1 MKIHPIEIYQAK
13 KRISP
18 YVMRTPLVKAH
29 ALSDLFESEVWC
41 KLETMQ
47 PTGAFKLRGATNA
60 ILRLNQEQRKCGVV
74 TVSTGNHGRGV
85 AYAARELGIRAVIC
99 LSNLVPSN
107 KVEAIKSLGS
117 DVRVVGNSQD
127 EAEIEANRLTEE
139 EGLIPIS
146 PFDHPDVI
154 AGQGTIGLELLEDF
168 PELNCVVV
176 PLSGGGL
183 IGGIALALK
192 AASPKIHVVG
202 VTMENGPAMVLS
214 LKAGRPVEVKE
225 EESLADCLGGG
236 IGLENRYTMSLVQDL
251 VDETI
256 LVSEDDIGQAIR
268 YVFETQRI
276 VIEGGAAVGTA
287 ALLTK
292 KLEVHGQNVALIY
305 SGNNIAEETLRRVL
319 DS

>member
-1 MKIHPIEIYQAK
+1 MNIPPLEIYQAK

-18 YVMRTPLVKAH
+18 YVTRTPLVRAH
-29 ALSDLFESEVWC
+29 ALSDRCEAEIWC

-60 ILRLNQEQRKCGVV
+60 ILRLNEDQRKRGVV
-74 TVSTGNHGRGV
+74 AVSTGNHGRGV
-85 AYAARELGIRAVIC
+85 AYAAREQGVRAVIC
-99 LSNLVPSN
+99 LSSLVPEN
-107 KVEAIKSLGS
+107 KVEAIKSLGA
-117 DVRVVGNSQD
+117 DVRIVGNSQD

-192 AASPKIHVVG
+192 AASPKINVVG

-214 LKAGRPVEVKE
+214 LEAGKPVEVEE
-225 EESLADCLGGG
+225 EESLADSLGGG
-236 IGLENRYTMSLVQDL
+236 IGLENRYTLSLVQEL
-251 VDETI
+251 VDETL
-256 LVSEDDIGQAIR
+256 LVSEDEIGQAIQ
-268 YVFETQRI
+268 YVFETQRM
-276 VIEGGAAVGTA
+276 VLEGGAAVGTA
-287 ALLTK
+287 ALLAK
-292 KLEVHGQNVALIY
+292 KLEIQGQNIALIY
-305 SGNNIAEETLRRVL
+305 SGNNIAEKTLRKGL

>member
-1 MKIHPIEIYQAK
+1 MNIHPLEIYHAK

-18 YVMRTPLVKAH
+18 HVTRTPLVRSH
-29 ALSDLFESEVWC
+29 ALSERFEAEIWC

-60 ILRLNQEQRKCGVV
+60 ILRLNEDQRKRGVV
-74 TVSTGNHGRGV
+74 AVSTGNHGRGV
-85 AYAARELGIRAVIC
+85 AYAAREQGIRAVIC
-99 LSNLVPSN
+99 LSSLVPEN
-107 KVEAIKSLGS
+107 KVEAIKSLGA
-117 DVRVVGNSQD
+117 DVRIVGNSQD
-127 EAEIEANRLTEE
+127 EAEIEANRLIEK

-202 VTMENGPAMVLS
+202 VTMENSPAMVLS
-214 LKAGRPVEVKE
+214 LESGRPVEVVE
-225 EESLADCLGGG
+225 EESLADSLGGG
-236 IGLENRYTMSLVQDL
+236 IGLENRYTFSLVQEI
-251 VDETI
+251 VDETL
-256 LVSEDDIGQAIR
+256 LVSEDEIGQAIR
-268 YVFETQRI
+268 YVFETQRM
-276 VIEGGAAVGTA
+276 VLEGGAAVGTA
-287 ALLTK
+287 ALLAK
-292 KLEVHGQNVALIY
+292 KLEVQGQNVALIY
-305 SGNNIAEETLRRVL
+305 SGNNIAEKTLRKVL

>member
-1 MKIHPIEIYQAK
+1 MNITPLEIYQAK

-18 YVMRTPLVKAH
+18 YVTRTHLVRAH
-29 ALSDLFESEVWC
+29 ALSDRCEAEIWC

-60 ILRLNQEQRKCGVV
+60 ILRLNEDQRKRGVV
-74 TVSTGNHGRGV
+74 AVSTGNHGRGV
-85 AYAARELGIRAVIC
+85 AYAAREQGVRAVIC
-99 LSNLVPSN
+99 LSSLVPEN
-107 KVEAIKSLGS
+107 KVEAIKSLGA
-117 DVRVVGNSQD
+117 DVRIVGNSQD

-168 PELNCVVV
+168 PKLNCVVV

-192 AASPKIHVVG
+192 AASPKINVVG

-214 LKAGRPVEVKE
+214 LEAGKPVEVEE
-225 EESLADCLGGG
+225 EESLADSLGGG
-236 IGLENRYTMSLVQDL
+236 IGLENRYTLSLVQEL
-251 VDETI
+251 VDETL
-256 LVSEDDIGQAIR
+256 LVSEDEIGQAIQ
-268 YVFETQRI
+268 YVFETQRM
-276 VIEGGAAVGTA
+276 VLEGGAAVGPA
-287 ALLTK
+287 ALLAK
-292 KLEVHGQNVALIY
+292 KLEVQGQNVALIY
-305 SGNNIAEETLRRVL
+305 SGNNIAEKTLRKVL

>member
-1 MKIHPIEIYQAK
+1 MNIPPLEIYQAK

-18 YVMRTPLVKAH
+18 FVTRTPLVRAH
-29 ALSDLFESEVWC
+29 ALSDRCEAEIWC

-60 ILRLNQEQRKCGVV
+60 ILRLNEDQRKRGVV
-74 TVSTGNHGRGV
+74 AVSTGNHGRGM
-85 AYAARELGIRAVIC
+85 AYAAREQGVRAVIC
-99 LSNLVPSN
+99 LSSLVPEN
-107 KVEAIKSLGS
+107 KVEAIKSLGA
-117 DVRVVGNSQD
+117 DVRIVGNTQD

-192 AASPKIHVVG
+192 AASPKINVVG

-214 LKAGRPVEVKE
+214 LEAGRPVEVEE
-225 EESLADCLGGG
+225 EESLADSLGGG
-236 IGLENRYTMSLVQDL
+236 IGLENLYTLSLVQEL
-251 VDETI
+251 VDETL
-256 LVSEDDIGQAIR
+256 LVSEDEIGQAIQ
-268 YVFETQRI
+268 YVFETQRM
-276 VIEGGAAVGTA
+276 VLEGGAAVGTA
-287 ALLTK
+287 ALLAK
-292 KLEVHGQNVALIY
+292 KLKVQGQNVALIY
-305 SGNNIAEETLRRVL
+305 SGNNIAKKTLRKVL

>member
-1 MKIHPIEIYQAK
+1 MNIPPLEIYQAK

-18 YVMRTPLVKAH
+18 YVTRTPLVRAH
-29 ALSDLFESEVWC
+29 ALSNRCEAEIWC

-60 ILRLNQEQRKCGVV
+60 ILRLNEDQRKRGVV
-74 TVSTGNHGRGV
+74 AVSTGNHGRGV
-85 AYAARELGIRAVIC
+85 AYAAREQGVRAVIC
-99 LSNLVPSN
+99 LSSLVPEN
-107 KVEAIKSLGS
+107 KVEAIKSLGA
-117 DVRVVGNSQD
+117 DVRIVGNSQD

-192 AASPKIHVVG
+192 AASPKINVVG

-214 LKAGRPVEVKE
+214 LEAGKPVEVEE
-225 EESLADCLGGG
+225 EESLADSLGGG
-236 IGLENRYTMSLVQDL
+236 IGLENRYTLSLVQEL
-251 VDETI
+251 VDETL
-256 LVSEDDIGQAIR
+256 LVSEDEIGQAIQ
-268 YVFETQRI
+268 YVFETQRM
-276 VIEGGAAVGTA
+276 VLEGGAAVGPA
-287 ALLTK
+287 ALLAK
-292 KLEVHGQNVALIY
+292 KLEVQGQNVALIY
-305 SGNNIAEETLRRVL
+305 SGNNIAEKTLRKVL

>member
-1 MKIHPIEIYQAK
+1 MKIPPLEIYQAK

-18 YVMRTPLVKAH
+18 YVTRTPLVRAN
-29 ALSDLFESEVWC
+29 ALSDQCEAEIWC

-60 ILRLNQEQRKCGVV
+60 ILRLNMDQRSCGVV
-74 TVSTGNHGRGV
+74 AVSTGNHGRGV
-85 AYAARELGIRAVIC
+85 AYAAREQGVRAVIC
-99 LSNLVPSN
+99 LSRFVPKN
-107 KVEAIKSLGS
+107 KVEAIKSLGA

-214 LKAGRPVEVKE
+214 LEAGKPVEVVE
-225 EESLADCLGGG
+225 EESLADSLGGG
-236 IGLENRYTMSLVQDL
+236 TVSYTHLTLPTNR
-251 VDETI
+251 
-256 LVSEDDIGQAIR
+256 
-268 YVFETQRI
+268 
-276 VIEGGAAVGTA
+276 
-287 ALLTK
+287 
-292 KLEVHGQNVALIY
+292 EV
-305 SGNNIAEETLRRVL
+305 
-319 DS
+319 